1 MVKLKFTK
9 KLNFYEL
16 ATFSNSKNLND
27 ASVLKQALDQE
38 VLIDPKK
45 NFLKDFIEYFKKIK
59 VINSQLYQDIFA
71 SFLID
76 KKFDKTFLEFGAT
89 DGIKLS
95 NTYLLEN
102 SFGWKGALS
111 EPSPQWHESLRNNRK
126 EAIIISEC
134 IWSESKKKLDF
145 FMSDFG
151 ELSTL
156 KNFIDNDVN
165 SLPENTN
172 LRKKSGKFIEVETIS
187 LNDLIKKFFRDKSPS
202 YISVDTEGSEYEILK
217 TLNFDLYRP
226 KLFTVEHNF
235 TDNEI
240 KIDDLMKSNNYLR
253 VFKDLTAF
261 DAWYISEEIQKEMSI

>member
-1 MVKLKFTK
+1 LVKLKFTK

-27 ASVLKQALDQE
+27 SSVLKQALDQE

-45 NFLKDFIEYFKKIK
+45 NFLKDFIEHFKKIK

-71 SFLID
+71 SFIID
-76 KKFDKTFLEFGAT
+76 KKFEKTFLEFGAT

-111 EPSPQWHESLRNNRK
+111 EPSPQWHKSLKNNRK
-126 EAIIISEC
+126 ESIIISEC

-156 KNFIDNDVN
+156 KNFIDNDIN
-165 SLPENTN
+165 SLPDNTN
-172 LRKKSGKFIEVETIS
+172 MRKKSGKFIEVETIS
-187 LNDLIKKFFRDKSPS
+187 LNDVIKKFFNGNSPS

-217 TLNFDLYRP
+217 TLNFNLYRP

-261 DAWYISEEIQKEMSI
+261 DAWYISEEIQKEMNI

>member
-27 ASVLKQALDQE
+27 SSVLKQALDQE

-45 NFLKDFIEYFKKIK
+45 NFLKDFIEHFKKIK

-71 SFLID
+71 SFIID
-76 KKFDKTFLEFGAT
+76 KKFEKTFLEFGAT

-111 EPSPQWHESLRNNRK
+111 EPSPQWHKSLKNNRK
-126 EAIIISEC
+126 ESIIISEC

-156 KNFIDNDVN
+156 KNFIDNDIN
-165 SLPENTN
+165 SLPDNTN
-172 LRKKSGKFIEVETIS
+172 MRKKSGKFIEVETIS
-187 LNDLIKKFFRDKSPS
+187 LNDVIKKFFNGNSPS

-217 TLNFDLYRP
+217 TLNFNLYRP

-261 DAWYISEEIQKEMSI
+261 DAWYISEEIQKEMNI

>member
-187 LNDLIKKFFRDKSPS
+187 LNDLIKKFFKDKSPS